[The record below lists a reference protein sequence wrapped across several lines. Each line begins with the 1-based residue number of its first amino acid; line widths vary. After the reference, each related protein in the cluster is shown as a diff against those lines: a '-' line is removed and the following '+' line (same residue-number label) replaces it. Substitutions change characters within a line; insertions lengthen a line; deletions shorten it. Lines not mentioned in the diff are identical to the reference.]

1 MQSIQQLLKDA
12 CEQSEDSEY
21 DVSFRNDYSGRGM
34 YGRNCVGITGSET
47 GCMKLIAE
55 VIKGAREELKTVLP
69 ASSDYEND
77 TLFGE
82 LVDTLLNYDRDSMGR
97 SIILYWPQLES
108 IEEREAEDD
117 GQPSEMQEWQ
127 DFDPDC

>member
-12 CEQSEDSEY
+12 CAQSEDSEY

-55 VIKGAREELKTVLP
+55 VIKGAREELKTVQLG
-69 ASSDYEND
+69 SSEYEGD

-108 IEEREAEDD
+108 IEDE
-117 GQPSEMQEWQ
+117 
-127 DFDPDC
+127 DFDSEEELSGQEGYAPPQM

>member
-12 CEQSEDSEY
+12 CAQSEDSEY

-55 VIKGAREELKTVLP
+55 VIKGAREELKTVQLG
-69 ASSDYEND
+69 SSEYEGD

-108 IEEREAEDD
+108 IEDE
-117 GQPSEMQEWQ
+117 
-127 DFDPDC
+127 DFDGEDELSSHEGYAPPQM